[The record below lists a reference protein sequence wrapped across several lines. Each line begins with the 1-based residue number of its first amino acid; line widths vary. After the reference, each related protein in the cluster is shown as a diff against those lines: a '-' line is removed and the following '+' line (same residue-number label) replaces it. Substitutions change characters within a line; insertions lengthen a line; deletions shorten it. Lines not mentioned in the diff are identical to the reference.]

1 MIEKW
6 KINEAAFKS
15 STSYSGN
22 EFVEGVKW
30 AEKEIFEDDDITNLF
45 ANIMMLMLRL
55 CLCSIRLA
63 TKLSLKVLK
72 IMNHS
77 LI

>member
-6 KINEAAFKS
+6 KINEAAFKC

-30 AEKEIFEDDDITNLF
+30 AEKEIFEDQIADYWIDYYKSADQGT
-45 ANIMMLMLRL
+45 
-55 CLCSIRLA
+55 LA
-63 TKLSLKVLK
+63 DMVYALD
-72 IMNHS
+72 
-77 LI
+77 